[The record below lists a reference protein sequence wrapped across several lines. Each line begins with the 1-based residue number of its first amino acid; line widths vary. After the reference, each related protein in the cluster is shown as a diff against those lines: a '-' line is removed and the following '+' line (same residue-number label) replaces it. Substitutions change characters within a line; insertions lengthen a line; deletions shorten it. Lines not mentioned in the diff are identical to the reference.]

1 VTVSTSFNLSFAA
14 PTITVQDG
22 ANLLAQGAVT
32 LKADTGADMDW
43 GNSPW
48 ARDLESTATITVGAA
63 TIQGLDI
70 TIQASGTTKKFSE
83 PSGGELDEDAVTN
96 DTGHVVENLT
106 NQLSV
111 LGVTVFGAYVESS
124 ATSTV
129 TIGAATLTAGRD
141 VRVSANSVSS
151 AQMKAF

>member
-1 VTVSTSFNLSFAA
+1 
-14 PTITVQDG
+14 
-22 ANLLAQGAVT
+22 
-32 LKADTGADMDW
+32 
-43 GNSPW
+43 
-48 ARDLESTATITVGAA
+48 
-63 TIQGLDI
+63 
-70 TIQASGTTKKFSE
+70 
-83 PSGGELDEDAVTN
+83 ELDEDAVTN

-151 AQMKAF
+151 AQMKAVSAFLGVTWVHSAASATATVGSGANVSAGANFALTADVTNTMTAKTYVVTGLAGVPQGPSVSVSVGKAESTSRAVVQSGATIS